1 MPRSKN
7 WQDRIKTNFALR
19 IDKFGQRNAT
29 RSILLACM
37 VKTVNV
43 YRAKKIKRNLT
54 ARIADSEL
62 NLGKSEF
69 YLSANNGFT

>member
-7 WQDRIKTNFALR
+7 QQDRIKPDFALR
-19 IDKFGQRNAT
+19 IDKFGQQNAT
-29 RSILLACM
+29 RSILLTCM

-43 YRAKKIKRNLT
+43 YRTKKIKRNLT

-69 YLSANNGFT
+69 LFIRK